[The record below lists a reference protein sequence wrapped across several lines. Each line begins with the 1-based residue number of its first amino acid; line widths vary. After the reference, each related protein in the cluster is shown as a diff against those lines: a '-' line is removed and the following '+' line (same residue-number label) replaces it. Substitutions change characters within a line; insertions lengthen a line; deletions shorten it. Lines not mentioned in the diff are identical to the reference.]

1 MLQQHDKEENNNYI
15 GGRGRL
21 VITPYIVVGKK
32 TAERSRRLASPTKM
46 DRFSEY
52 NSKIL
57 YGGSGWTGSLI
68 LGLFFFLKKK
78 HKIWSSKVKEDKT
91 ERDNILYRVTDKN

>member
-1 MLQQHDKEENNNYI
+1 MHFQLAYYETNKKIFTSYVDRIHDKEENNNYI

-46 DRFSEY
+46 DRFSE
-52 NSKIL
+52 IQIA
-57 YGGSGWTGSLI
+57 SLS
-68 LGLFFFLKKK
+68 GLFAGFINSFVVSPVEL
-78 HKIWSSKVKEDKT
+78 VKT
-91 ERDNILYRVTDKN
+91 